1 MSYIIEITRRAE
13 KDLDGL
19 DRPLEKQVREQIKKL
34 AFDPYHLSQPV
45 RMEAGERKARV
56 RDWRIFLEIDD
67 GTRKITILAV
77 KHRRR
82 AYPKQ

>member
-1 MSYIIEITRRAE
+1 MSYAIEITRRAE

-19 DRPLEKQVREQIKKL
+19 DRSIEKQVREQIKKL
-34 AFDPYHLSQPV
+34 ALNPYRLSQPV
-45 RMEAGERKARV
+45 RMESGERKARV
-56 RDWRIFLEIDD
+56 RDWRIFLEINDVA
-67 GTRKITILAV
+67 RKITILAV

>member
-1 MSYIIEITRRAE
+1 VSYKIEITKRAE

-19 DRPLEKQVREQIKKL
+19 DRSVENQVRDQIKKL
-34 AFDPYHLSQPV
+34 GLDPYHLSQPV

-67 GTRKITILAV
+67 AARKITILAV
-77 KHRRR
+77 RHRKR
-82 AYPKQ
+82 AYSNQ